1 MFFCCLECV
10 CSRDLDVLRAQ
21 MIMGFFILP
30 TNHRGQKIRSRGYN
44 YKVLT
49 FLPFSLTSSN
59 TLRPTKTRLN
69 LDQSRC
75 SVRESTHLPLC
86 VESS

>member
-49 FLPFSLTSSN
+49 FLLFSLTSSN
-59 TLRPTKTRLN
+59 T
-69 LDQSRC
+69 DQSRC